1 MTCSCYDISY
11 LTFNN
16 NYSFTILQADIKP
29 ETDGCNGL
37 KYNLTTDIIESIFRT
52 YPMGQYLFLI
62 SFKAD
67 IIIEFLFRLFPM
79 GLYFTADIIE
89 SIFRTYPIGQ
99 YLFLKEQILKVKVK

>member
-1 MTCSCYDISY
+1 MISIIMTSSCYDISY

-67 IIIEFLFRLFPM
+67 IIIEFFLD
-79 GLYFTADIIE
+79 YFQWVCILQQI
-89 SIFRTYPIGQ
+89 SWN
-99 YLFLKEQILKVKVK
+99 LFLEHIPSVSIYF